1 MPAGT
6 AVRSTGWTA
15 SVQKSRT
22 REGHG
27 DIVTRWRG
35 PGGRGGAAQLSQA
48 QAPRTVHTSARRAAW
63 REEATAQAQRGPAG
77 RKRAVRWGAE
87 PRQRGLLLHLA
98 RSAVSLE
105 RTHVALS
112 HVLSRPQARR

>member
-1 MPAGT
+1 MGLGAG
-6 AVRSTGWTA
+6 AGLPS
-15 SVQKSRT
+15 
-22 REGHG
+22 
-27 DIVTRWRG
+27 
-35 PGGRGGAAQLSQA
+35 
-48 QAPRTVHTSARRAAW
+48 SARPRLRGLFTPAQGAAW

-87 PRQRGLLLHLA
+87 PRQRGLLLRLA